1 MTHLLVQYG
10 VPVDPAA
17 FDRYY
22 RETHVPLA
30 KTIPGLR
37 EYTISDGPVSALS
50 GTAPHLVALLV
61 FDSAD
66 ALQAAF
72 ASAEGQATA
81 ADLVNFATGGV
92 TMVAYQA
99 LAV

>member
-37 EYTISDGPVSALS
+37 EYTISDGPVSALT

-92 TMVAYQA
+92 SMFVYEGR
-99 LAV
+99 VV

>member
-10 VPVDPAA
+10 VPVDPGA

-22 RETHVPLA
+22 REIHVPLA

-37 EYTISDGPVSALS
+37 EYTISDGPVSALT

-61 FDSAD
+61 FDSPE

-99 LAV
+99 VAV